1 MIIIRYDFGSVWNL
15 RLLIQDYAG
24 EFPGDVAT
32 MHDPNNYFL
41 ANIAALRE
49 THRIVKVRFGH
60 DITLIHVHAI
70 AGDPGFEAQSF
81 KGVFTNRFSSGL
93 S

>member
-1 MIIIRYDFGSVWNL
+1 MAAIFDARDDL
-15 RLLIQDYAG
+15 
-24 EFPGDVAT
+24 
-32 MHDPNNYFL
+32 L

-49 THRIVKVRFGH
+49 AHRIVKVRFGH